1 MNRRWNRRTLGVWPS
16 LAFWAGMLLLAYL
29 DRHAVGGFHR
39 ADVFSW
45 LIGALGFLEDAASF
59 IISGIEV
66 GLSAAVSW
74 LVAAVGWMVG
84 TIGDIVVSTGSL
96 FAKTWDGLTTLW
108 GNVVEPFIETVADAI
123 ERAYS
128 WVKDLLSP
136 LFQWAAAVRDE
147 LLSIYKTFIK
157 PVLDAL
163 TISRG
168 ILDILA
174 KLHVPF
180 AQALDNYAT
189 ELQGWIT
196 TAYLEVLGKV
206 NLLINTL
213 NGLFTFDG
221 LLQRFVLI
229 RSVQRD
235 WSLVQ
240 RALFNPMN
248 AALSDEDQARANAR
262 FQPQAADDLQS
273 ALGEYIEG
281 GSNDTGAAIDA
292 AVQNAITYWESFGD
306 SEAA

>member
-29 DRHAVGGFHR
+29 DRHAVGGFRR

-66 GLSAAVSW
+66 GLSAAVGW
-74 LVAAVGWMVG
+74 LVAAVGWIVG
-84 TIGDIVVSTGSL
+84 TIGDVVVSTGSL
-96 FAKTWDGLTTLW
+96 FAKTWEGLTTLW
-108 GNVVEPFIETVADAI
+108 GNVVEPFIETVANAI

-229 RSVQRD
+229 RSIQRD
-235 WSLVQ
+235 WSLVS
-240 RALFNPMN
+240 RALLNPMN
-248 AALSDEDQARANAR
+248 KGLDDTQQAKLDAR
-262 FQPQAADDLQS
+262 WQPQAPDDLQS
-273 ALGEYIEG
+273 ALADYINGGE
-281 GSNDTGAAIDA
+281 NDTGAAVDA
-292 AVQNAITYWESFGD
+292 AVQNAVDYWNTFSGT
-306 SEAA
+306 AA